1 MVANKLYKYLDAKGG
16 MMMLYHSN
24 HRKLKIIRIC
34 QKKRI

>member
-16 MMMLYHSN
+16 MMMLYH
-24 HRKLKIIRIC
+24 RKLKIIRIC